1 MEGGK
6 MENKLAKIV
15 AVLTMVGLMSAGP
28 VVYAASEGD
37 NPQGGQDSNQMR
49 AQGLKEWKNM
59 TPAQRAAAQAQ
70 YSPQGQG
77 IMAALNLTPEQ
88 SEAMMAENKT
98 AMNPMMM
105 EQMKAK
111 SLALNQAIAKP
122 GATREGVN
130 GLIVEMSKIQTQMLS
145 QMVDHLFAIKKILTP
160 EQLEKFMEMNSRSM
174 GTTARQQ
181 QPQR

>member
-1 MEGGK
+1 

-77 IMAALNLTPEQ
+77 QGIMAGLNLTPEQ

-130 GLIVEMSKIQTQMLS
+130 GLIVEISKIQTQTLS

-160 EQLEKFMEMNSRSM
+160 EQLEKFMEMNRRSM
-174 GTTARQQ
+174 ETTAQQ
-181 QPQR
+181 KQPQR